1 MVTTPRPEFRICE
14 TCIRG
19 GGGGTRLGIGNSWLP
34 EWNERAVV
42 IRLGIH
48 TNGIYDYRK
57 CLLLSVTSRK
67 LDRFPENLATC
78 YTIRFVVYFILC
90 ILSSCDVTNEGFIKN
105 YRLDN
110 LFFSFLRTLWG
121 ALSLFLFS
129 LKIETFRV

>member
-14 TCIRG
+14 TCIR